1 MEALFKALIWIQ
13 QNLQAPK
20 SEYNSFGKYNYR
32 SLESILSA
40 LKPLLAQQ
48 HCGIRFADD
57 VVEHGGRT
65 FVRSTLY
72 FFNDK
77 GESISTTAEAEHS
90 ATKTG
95 MDSAQITGAASSYAR
110 KYALNGLFAIDDSK
124 DDDVPPA
131 LPDKREDFEAYADK
145 VYGKREKEQAI
156 ENNQK
161 KLDDL
166 ENWRYISAD
175 HIEVKMKNGQ
185 WINLDN
191 CQLKWLES
199 LLENEAFDGIKA
211 DIQKRICNGK
221 RNDPIL

>member
-32 SLESILSA
+32 SLESILAA

-110 KYALNGLFAIDDSK
+110 KYCLNGLFAIDDTK
-124 DDDVPPA
+124 D
-131 LPDKREDFEAYADK
+131 PDSNAYAYQQQTQEPVKKTPTRRTRTTSAPVQATAPAAKDPRYQSIQAALSAVK
-145 VYGKREKEQAI
+145 DIDGLIDLYEQH
-156 ENNQK
+156 K
-161 KLDDL
+161 M
-166 ENWRYISAD
+166 
-175 HIEVKMKNGQ
+175 EVEGNA
-185 WINLDN
+185 
-191 CQLKWLES
+191 E
-199 LLENEAFDGIKA
+199 IKA
-211 DIQKRICNGK
+211 MFSRRKQELRVITF
-221 RNDPIL
+221 

>member
-32 SLESILSA
+32 SLESILAA

-110 KYALNGLFAIDDSK
+110 KYCLNGLFAIDDTK
-124 DDDVPPA
+124 D
-131 LPDKREDFEAYADK
+131 PDSNAYAYQQQTQEPKKPTTRRTRTSSATSAQATMQSAKSQDSRYQSIQAALSAVK
-145 VYGKREKEQAI
+145 DIDGLIDLYEQH
-156 ENNQK
+156 K
-161 KLDDL
+161 M
-166 ENWRYISAD
+166 
-175 HIEVKMKNGQ
+175 EVEGNA
-185 WINLDN
+185 
-191 CQLKWLES
+191 E
-199 LLENEAFDGIKA
+199 IKA
-211 DIQKRICNGK
+211 MFSRRKQELRVITF
-221 RNDPIL
+221 

>member
-110 KYALNGLFAIDDSK
+110 KYCLNGLFAIDDTK
-124 DDDVPPA
+124 D
-131 LPDKREDFEAYADK
+131 PDSNAYAYQQQTQEPVKKTPTRRTRTSSTTSAPATTPAAKDPRYQSIQAALSAVK
-145 VYGKREKEQAI
+145 DIDGLIDLYEQH
-156 ENNQK
+156 K
-161 KLDDL
+161 M
-166 ENWRYISAD
+166 
-175 HIEVKMKNGQ
+175 EVEGNA
-185 WINLDN
+185 
-191 CQLKWLES
+191 E
-199 LLENEAFDGIKA
+199 IKA
-211 DIQKRICNGK
+211 MFSRRKQELRVITF
-221 RNDPIL
+221 

>member
-20 SEYNSFGKYNYR
+20 SEFNSFGKYNYR
-32 SLESILSA
+32 SLESILAA

-110 KYALNGLFAIDDSK
+110 KYCLNGLFAIDDTK
-124 DDDVPPA
+124 DPDSNAYVQQTQEPVKKTPTRRTRTTAQPA
-131 LPDKREDFEAYADK
+131 APASNPRYA
-145 VYGKREKEQAI
+145 AI
-156 ENNQK
+156 EK
-161 KLDDL
+161 ALSKVTDID
-166 ENWRYISAD
+166 
-175 HIEVKMKNGQ
+175 
-185 WINLDN
+185 
-191 CQLKWLES
+191 S
-199 LLENEAFDGIKA
+199 LLDLYEQHKMEVD
-211 DIQKRICNGK
+211 
-221 RNDPIL
+221 NDSSIRDMFSKKKQEIRQSTVITF

>member
-32 SLESILSA
+32 SLESILAA

-57 VVEHGGRT
+57 VVVHGRRT
-65 FVRSTLY
+65 LARSTLY

-110 KYALNGLFAIDDSK
+110 KYCLNGLFAIDDTK
-124 DDDVPPA
+124 DPDSNAYVQQTQEPVKKTPTRRTRTTAQSAAPA
-131 LPDKREDFEAYADK
+131 SNPKYA
-145 VYGKREKEQAI
+145 AI
-156 ENNQK
+156 EK
-161 KLDDL
+161 ALSKVTDID
-166 ENWRYISAD
+166 
-175 HIEVKMKNGQ
+175 
-185 WINLDN
+185 
-191 CQLKWLES
+191 S
-199 LLENEAFDGIKA
+199 LLDLYEQHKMEVD
-211 DIQKRICNGK
+211 
-221 RNDPIL
+221 NDSSIRDMFSKKKQEIRQSTVITF

>member
-32 SLESILSA
+32 SLESILAA

-110 KYALNGLFAIDDSK
+110 KYCLNGLFAIDDTK
-124 DDDVPPA
+124 D
-131 LPDKREDFEAYADK
+131 PDSNAYAYQHQTQEPAKKAPTRRARTTSASAQATTPSAQDPR
-145 VYGKREKEQAI
+145 YAAI
-156 ENNQK
+156 EAALAKVN
-161 KLDDL
+161 
-166 ENWRYISAD
+166 
-175 HIEVKMKNGQ
+175 
-185 WINLDN
+185 
-191 CQLKWLES
+191 
-199 LLENEAFDGIKA
+199 
-211 DIQKRICNGK
+211 DI
-221 RNDPIL
+221 D

>member
-110 KYALNGLFAIDDSK
+110 KYCLNGLFAIDDTK
-124 DDDVPPA
+124 DPDSNAYMQQTQEPVKKTPTRRTRTTAQPA
-131 LPDKREDFEAYADK
+131 APASNPRYA
-145 VYGKREKEQAI
+145 AI
-156 ENNQK
+156 EK
-161 KLDDL
+161 ALSKVTDID
-166 ENWRYISAD
+166 
-175 HIEVKMKNGQ
+175 
-185 WINLDN
+185 
-191 CQLKWLES
+191 S
-199 LLENEAFDGIKA
+199 LLDLYEQHKMEVD
-211 DIQKRICNGK
+211 
-221 RNDPIL
+221 NDSSIRDMFSKKKQEIRQSTVITF

>member
-20 SEYNSFGKYNYR
+20 SEYNSLGKYNYR
-32 SLESILSA
+32 SLESILAA

-110 KYALNGLFAIDDSK
+110 KYCLNGLFAIDDTK
-124 DDDVPPA
+124 DPDSNAYVQQTQEPVKKTPTRRTRTTAQPA
-131 LPDKREDFEAYADK
+131 APASNPRYA
-145 VYGKREKEQAI
+145 AI
-156 ENNQK
+156 EK
-161 KLDDL
+161 ALSKVTDID
-166 ENWRYISAD
+166 
-175 HIEVKMKNGQ
+175 
-185 WINLDN
+185 
-191 CQLKWLES
+191 S
-199 LLENEAFDGIKA
+199 LLDLYEQHKMEVD
-211 DIQKRICNGK
+211 
-221 RNDPIL
+221 NDSSIRDMFSKKKQEIRQSTVITF

>member
-20 SEYNSFGKYNYR
+20 SEYNSFGKFNYR
-32 SLESILSA
+32 SLESILAA

-110 KYALNGLFAIDDSK
+110 KYCLNGLFAIDDTK
-124 DDDVPPA
+124 DPDSNAYMQQTQEPVKKTPTRRTRTTSASAQATTPTAKDPRYQSIQAA
-131 LPDKREDFEAYADK
+131 LSAVKDIDGLIDLY
-145 VYGKREKEQAI
+145 EQH
-156 ENNQK
+156 K
-161 KLDDL
+161 M
-166 ENWRYISAD
+166 
-175 HIEVKMKNGQ
+175 EVEGNA
-185 WINLDN
+185 
-191 CQLKWLES
+191 E
-199 LLENEAFDGIKA
+199 IKA
-211 DIQKRICNGK
+211 MFSRRKQELRVITF
-221 RNDPIL
+221 

>member
-20 SEYNSFGKYNYR
+20 SEYNSFGKFNYR
-32 SLESILSA
+32 SLESILAA

-110 KYALNGLFAIDDSK
+110 KYCLNGLFAIDDTK
-124 DDDVPPA
+124 DPDSNAYMHQTQEPVKKTPTRRTRTTAQPA
-131 LPDKREDFEAYADK
+131 APASNPKYA
-145 VYGKREKEQAI
+145 AI
-156 ENNQK
+156 EK
-161 KLDDL
+161 ALSKVTDID
-166 ENWRYISAD
+166 
-175 HIEVKMKNGQ
+175 
-185 WINLDN
+185 
-191 CQLKWLES
+191 S
-199 LLENEAFDGIKA
+199 LLDLYEQHKMEVD
-211 DIQKRICNGK
+211 
-221 RNDPIL
+221 NDSSIRDMFSKKKQEIRQSTVITF

>member
-32 SLESILSA
+32 SLESILAA

-110 KYALNGLFAIDDSK
+110 KYCLNGLFAIDDTK
-124 DDDVPPA
+124 DPDSNAYMQQTQEPVKKTPTRRTRTKSASAQATTPTAKDPRYQSIQAA
-131 LPDKREDFEAYADK
+131 LSAVKDIDGLIDLY
-145 VYGKREKEQAI
+145 EQH
-156 ENNQK
+156 QM
-161 KLDDL
+161 
-166 ENWRYISAD
+166 
-175 HIEVKMKNGQ
+175 EVEGNA
-185 WINLDN
+185 
-191 CQLKWLES
+191 E
-199 LLENEAFDGIKA
+199 IKA
-211 DIQKRICNGK
+211 MFSRRKQELRVITF
-221 RNDPIL
+221 

>member
-32 SLESILSA
+32 SLESILAA

-110 KYALNGLFAIDDSK
+110 KYCLNGLFAIDDTK
-124 DDDVPPA
+124 DPDSNAYMQQTQEPA
-131 LPDKREDFEAYADK
+131 KKAPTRRTRTTSAPAQATTPATKDPRYA
-145 VYGKREKEQAI
+145 AI
-156 ENNQK
+156 EAALAKVNDIDSLIELYEQHRMEVENNP
-161 KLDDL
+161 D
-166 ENWRYISAD
+166 
-175 HIEVKMKNGQ
+175 
-185 WINLDN
+185 
-191 CQLKWLES
+191 
-199 LLENEAFDGIKA
+199 IKA
-211 DIQKRICNGK
+211 MFSRRKQEIHKSTVITF
-221 RNDPIL
+221 

>member
-32 SLESILSA
+32 SLESILAA

-90 ATKTG
+90 ATKAG

-110 KYALNGLFAIDDSK
+110 KYCLNGLFAIDDTK
-124 DDDVPPA
+124 DPDSNAYMQQTQEPA
-131 LPDKREDFEAYADK
+131 KKAPTRRTRTTAQPAAPASNPRYA
-145 VYGKREKEQAI
+145 AI
-156 ENNQK
+156 EK
-161 KLDDL
+161 ALSKVTDID
-166 ENWRYISAD
+166 
-175 HIEVKMKNGQ
+175 
-185 WINLDN
+185 
-191 CQLKWLES
+191 S
-199 LLENEAFDGIKA
+199 LLDLYEQHKMEVD
-211 DIQKRICNGK
+211 
-221 RNDPIL
+221 NDSSIRDMFSKKKQEIRQSTVITF

>member
-110 KYALNGLFAIDDSK
+110 KYCLNGLFAIDDTK
-124 DDDVPPA
+124 D
-131 LPDKREDFEAYADK
+131 PDSNAYAYQQQTQEPVKKTPTRRTRTSSTTSAPATTPAAKDPRYQSIQAALSAVK
-145 VYGKREKEQAI
+145 DIDGLIDLYEQH
-156 ENNQK
+156 K
-161 KLDDL
+161 M
-166 ENWRYISAD
+166 
-175 HIEVKMKNGQ
+175 EVEGNA
-185 WINLDN
+185 
-191 CQLKWLES
+191 E
-199 LLENEAFDGIKA
+199 IKA
-211 DIQKRICNGK
+211 MFSRSKQELRVITF
-221 RNDPIL
+221 

>member
-20 SEYNSFGKYNYR
+20 SEYNSFGKFNYR
-32 SLESILSA
+32 SLESILAA

-110 KYALNGLFAIDDSK
+110 KYCLNGLFAIDDTK
-124 DDDVPPA
+124 DPDSNAYMQQTQEPVKKTPTRRTRTTSAPA
-131 LPDKREDFEAYADK
+131 QATTPAAKDPRYQSIQAALSAVKDIDGLIDLY
-145 VYGKREKEQAI
+145 EQH
-156 ENNQK
+156 K
-161 KLDDL
+161 M
-166 ENWRYISAD
+166 
-175 HIEVKMKNGQ
+175 EVEGNA
-185 WINLDN
+185 
-191 CQLKWLES
+191 E
-199 LLENEAFDGIKA
+199 IKA
-211 DIQKRICNGK
+211 MFSRRKQELRVITF
-221 RNDPIL
+221 

>member
-32 SLESILSA
+32 SLESILAA

-110 KYALNGLFAIDDSK
+110 KYCLNGLFAIDDTK
-124 DDDVPPA
+124 DPDSNAYMHQTQEPVKKTPTRRTRTTAQPA
-131 LPDKREDFEAYADK
+131 APASNPRYA
-145 VYGKREKEQAI
+145 AI
-156 ENNQK
+156 EK
-161 KLDDL
+161 ALSKVTDID
-166 ENWRYISAD
+166 
-175 HIEVKMKNGQ
+175 
-185 WINLDN
+185 
-191 CQLKWLES
+191 S
-199 LLENEAFDGIKA
+199 LLDLYEQHKMEVD
-211 DIQKRICNGK
+211 
-221 RNDPIL
+221 NDSSIRDMFSKKKQEIRQSTVITF

>member
-20 SEYNSFGKYNYR
+20 SEYNSFGKFNYR
-32 SLESILSA
+32 SLESILAA

-110 KYALNGLFAIDDSK
+110 KYCLNGLFAIDDTK
-124 DDDVPPA
+124 DPDSNAYMQQTQEPVKKTPTRRTRTSSTTSAPA
-131 LPDKREDFEAYADK
+131 TTPTTKDPRYQSIQAALSAVKDIDGLIDLY
-145 VYGKREKEQAI
+145 EQH
-156 ENNQK
+156 K
-161 KLDDL
+161 M
-166 ENWRYISAD
+166 
-175 HIEVKMKNGQ
+175 EVEGNA
-185 WINLDN
+185 
-191 CQLKWLES
+191 E
-199 LLENEAFDGIKA
+199 IKA
-211 DIQKRICNGK
+211 MFSRRKQELRVITF
-221 RNDPIL
+221 

>member
-32 SLESILSA
+32 SLESILAA

-110 KYALNGLFAIDDSK
+110 KYCLNGLFAIDDTK
-124 DDDVPPA
+124 DPDSNAYMQQTQEPVKKTPTRRTRTTTQPA
-131 LPDKREDFEAYADK
+131 APASNPRYA
-145 VYGKREKEQAI
+145 AI
-156 ENNQK
+156 EK
-161 KLDDL
+161 ALSKVTDID
-166 ENWRYISAD
+166 
-175 HIEVKMKNGQ
+175 
-185 WINLDN
+185 
-191 CQLKWLES
+191 S
-199 LLENEAFDGIKA
+199 LLDLYEQHKMEVD
-211 DIQKRICNGK
+211 
-221 RNDPIL
+221 NDSSIRDMFSKKKQEIRQSTVITF

>member
-32 SLESILSA
+32 SLESILAA

-110 KYALNGLFAIDDSK
+110 KYCLNGLFAIDDTK
-124 DDDVPPA
+124 DPDSNAYMHQTQEPVKKTPTRRTRTSSTTSAPA
-131 LPDKREDFEAYADK
+131 TMQSAKSQDPRYQSIQAALSAVKDIDGLIDLY
-145 VYGKREKEQAI
+145 EQH
-156 ENNQK
+156 K
-161 KLDDL
+161 M
-166 ENWRYISAD
+166 
-175 HIEVKMKNGQ
+175 EVEGNA
-185 WINLDN
+185 
-191 CQLKWLES
+191 E
-199 LLENEAFDGIKA
+199 IKA
-211 DIQKRICNGK
+211 MFSRRKQELRVITF
-221 RNDPIL
+221 

>member
-110 KYALNGLFAIDDSK
+110 KYCLNGLFAIDDTK
-124 DDDVPPA
+124 DPDSNAYVQQTQEPVKKTPTRKTRTTAQPA
-131 LPDKREDFEAYADK
+131 APASNPRYA
-145 VYGKREKEQAI
+145 AI
-156 ENNQK
+156 EK
-161 KLDDL
+161 ALSKVTDID
-166 ENWRYISAD
+166 
-175 HIEVKMKNGQ
+175 
-185 WINLDN
+185 
-191 CQLKWLES
+191 S
-199 LLENEAFDGIKA
+199 LLDLYEQHKMEVD
-211 DIQKRICNGK
+211 
-221 RNDPIL
+221 NDSSIRDMFSKKKQEIRQSTVITF

>member
-1 MEALFKALIWIQ
+1 MEALFNALIWIQ

-32 SLESILSA
+32 SLESILAA

-110 KYALNGLFAIDDSK
+110 KYCLNGLFAIDDTK
-124 DDDVPPA
+124 DPDSNAYVQQTQEPVKKTPTRRTRTTSASAQATTPTAKDPRYQSIQAA
-131 LPDKREDFEAYADK
+131 LSAVKDIDGLNSTRWKSIMTAPSVICFLKRSRKF
-145 VYGKREKEQAI
+145 VNR
-156 ENNQK
+156 
-161 KLDDL
+161 
-166 ENWRYISAD
+166 R
-175 HIEVKMKNGQ
+175 
-185 WINLDN
+185 
-191 CQLKWLES
+191 
-199 LLENEAFDGIKA
+199 
-211 DIQKRICNGK
+211 
-221 RNDPIL
+221 

>member
-1 MEALFKALIWIQ
+1 MEELFKALIWIQ

-20 SEYNSFGKYNYR
+20 SEYNSFGKFNYR
-32 SLESILSA
+32 SLESILAA

-110 KYALNGLFAIDDSK
+110 KYCLNGLFAIDDTK
-124 DDDVPPA
+124 D
-131 LPDKREDFEAYADK
+131 PDSNAYAYQQQTQEPVKKTPTRRTRTTSAPAQATTPAAKDPRYQSIQAALSAVK
-145 VYGKREKEQAI
+145 DIDGLIDLYEQH
-156 ENNQK
+156 K
-161 KLDDL
+161 M
-166 ENWRYISAD
+166 
-175 HIEVKMKNGQ
+175 EVEGNA
-185 WINLDN
+185 
-191 CQLKWLES
+191 E
-199 LLENEAFDGIKA
+199 IKA
-211 DIQKRICNGK
+211 MFSRRKQELRVITF
-221 RNDPIL
+221 

>member
-32 SLESILSA
+32 SLESILAA

-110 KYALNGLFAIDDSK
+110 KYCLNGLFAIDDTK
-124 DDDVPPA
+124 DPDSNAYMQQTQEPA
-131 LPDKREDFEAYADK
+131 KKAPTRRTRTTAQPAAPASNPRYA
-145 VYGKREKEQAI
+145 AI
-156 ENNQK
+156 EK
-161 KLDDL
+161 ALSKVTDID
-166 ENWRYISAD
+166 
-175 HIEVKMKNGQ
+175 
-185 WINLDN
+185 
-191 CQLKWLES
+191 S
-199 LLENEAFDGIKA
+199 LLDLYEQHKMEVD
-211 DIQKRICNGK
+211 
-221 RNDPIL
+221 NDSSIRDMFSKKKQEIRQSTVITF